1 MQRVAPHLTSIA
13 AWIEAF
19 LELAGH
25 ALAEGRQIDAA
36 YHTRCAEFFMLPS
49 DPRRPAGQKRFIELM
64 LEAFGITA
72 GQIVQVPYGRYSLPG
87 YRFTPEHP
95 RDTIVLFGGGAAACA
110 GEAPRRGGSNH
121 GVPRLAEIACR

>member
-1 MQRVAPHLTSIA
+1 
-13 AWIEAF
+13 
-19 LELAGH
+19 
-25 ALAEGRQIDAA
+25 
-36 YHTRCAEFFMLPS
+36 MLPITPVALS
-49 DPRRPAGQKRFIELM
+49 SSCCPPIPAVRPVRKRFIELM

-72 GQIVQVPYGRYSLPG
+72 GQIVQVLYGRYSLPG